1 MEAGS
6 GERLGRYVL
15 TRRLGAGG
23 MAEVFEAV
31 DELLRRRVAVKV
43 VRGPLSESGEFTT
56 RFLREARLAA
66 QLRHPNVVPIYDV
79 GVDRGVLF
87 VVMPVLG
94 GGTLSDRVLPGVADV
109 TALDWL
115 SSLASALDYAHG
127 KGVIHRDVKPQN
139 VLFDDEGGL
148 QLSDFGLA
156 RSLEET
162 TQLTQTGAVLGT
174 PVYMSPE
181 QINGSGVGP
190 GSDQYALAIL
200 AFRLL
205 TGRLPI
211 EKVPAPVIFQRTLF
225 EPLPPPSTFRPGLPA
240 GVDDAI
246 ERALAK
252 RPADRFPSCTAFV
265 ERLAAALAPSAGL
278 GPRDVP
284 TTLLSRDRRPTLPPT
299 VAVAPPSRPY
309 ATPRSAVTP
318 RPPERPPPAPSAP
331 PSAERQSPLP
341 LPGVS
346 RTVWSASSTGAS
358 TRSFPWPVV
367 VIGFG
372 LALAL
377 ALAVGVALARRSGA
391 GALRNGTATP
401 PPTAPAALPQTAPP
415 TPLPAIFAP
424 DPSPAATETPTPPP
438 LDDVVVVEVVPSPTF
453 VPWTLPAPPRPQVLT
468 ARASAPTPVP
478 TLTAAPFPTA
488 RPYPTWPPTATVTPW
503 PTVTPSNTPTPTSPA
518 PTPSATP
525 RPTAPPAPADPL
537 ASVPRRRHAASLH
550 LETAVL
556 RVERSA
562 YVIALE
568 FSEDLDSEEKVGYFA
583 TLRVTTRGGSPLL
596 LSADGL
602 SILACEGLSGKEVTC
617 EIRRSLTRF
626 DEDEEELTEDDQ
638 LEVRGVV
645 GGFAF
650 SGTMSVED

>member
-43 VRGPLSESGEFTT
+43 VRGPLSEAREFHT

-190 GSDQYALAIL
+190 GSDQYALGIL

-211 EKVPAPVIFQRTLF
+211 EKVPAAVIFQRTLF

-246 ERALAK
+246 ERALSK

-265 ERLAAALAPSAGL
+265 QSLATALAPSAGR

-284 TTLLSRDRRPTLPPT
+284 TTRLTRDRRPTLPPP
-299 VAVAPPSRPY
+299 V
-309 ATPRSAVTP
+309 AVTP
-318 RPPERPPPAPSAP
+318 PSPAPPAP
-331 PSAERQSPLP
+331 PSADRQSPIP

-346 RTVWSASSTGAS
+346 RTVWSTPSSTGAS
-358 TRSFPWPVV
+358 ARPVPWPVV

-391 GALRNGTATP
+391 GALRNVEATP
-401 PPTAPAALPQTAPP
+401 PPTAPDAVPSTAPP
-415 TPLPAIFAP
+415 TSLSSIFAP
-424 DPSPAATETPTPPP
+424 DPSPAAAETPTPPR
-438 LDDVVVVEVVPSPTF
+438 LEDVLVVEVVPSPTF
-453 VPWTLPAPPRPQVLT
+453 VPWTLPAPPRPQVST
-468 ARASAPTPVP
+468 RAFAPPPLP
-478 TLTAAPFPTA
+478 TLAAAPFPTA

-503 PTVTPSNTPTPTSPA
+503 PTVTPSSTPTPTRPAAA
-518 PTPSATP
+518 PTATP

-550 LETAVL
+550 LESAVL
-556 RVERSA
+556 HVSRSA
-562 YVIALE
+562 YVISLE

-583 TLRVTTRGGSPLL
+583 ALRVTTRGGSPLL

-617 EIRRSLTRF
+617 EIQRSLTRF
-626 DEDEEELTEDDQ
+626 DEDGEELTEDDR

-650 SGTMSVED
+650 SGTMPVDD